1 MYAVYYEKPH
11 LTICYDKGRNVGKS
25 VWNGFVSGEEYRQSM
40 MACVRLMTEQN
51 VRYWMADDREMKA
64 IRLKDQEWS
73 NTVLMPKL
81 ANSSLKKMAL
91 VVSRDMFNQIA
102 VDRIIGQARNAIG
115 FEIRYFKDPKPAEA
129 WLHEEIRQENTLLGP
144 KNKIS
149 STFS

>member
-11 LTICYDKGRNVGKS
+11 LTICYDGGRNVGKS
-25 VWNGFVSGEEYRQSM
+25 VWNGFVSGEAYRQSM

-51 VRYWMADDREMKA
+51 VRYWIADDREMKA

-73 NTVLMPKL
+73 NAVLMPQL

-102 VDRIIGQARNAIG
+102 IDHIINQAGSTIG

-129 WLHEEIRQENTLLGP
+129 WLHEEMSQENTLLSQ
-144 KNKIS
+144 KKKIS